1 MTCEKIRNELV
12 AYRDGELSERDH
24 ARVAQ
29 HLGTCAACNQTD
41 AQFAL
46 VGQLVS
52 KMECI
57 TPSADFAA
65 NFRLRLAQEDYTPQE
80 SGFVSWWRDLLSS
93 WQLTPVLVGAAS
105 VLIFFGYWFT
115 NRSETPSTLP
125 TIEAPAQVAVT
136 IPAPPEPVAER
147 PVFFANYN
155 VLANMEKLAHFEEI
169 AAAQEQAETAPAKAV
184 AELEKEERTEDLP
197 PALLRDPS
205 FFADYPM
212 LRQMEKLQNMEAVLT
227 VPTEGDSQNN
237 RG

>member
-29 HLGTCAACNQTD
+29 HLGTCAICNQTD

-80 SGFVSWWRDLLSS
+80 SGFVSWWRDLLSN
-93 WQLTPVLVGAAS
+93 WQLTPILVGAAS

-115 NRSETPSTLP
+115 DRSEMPPSLP
-125 TIEAPAQVAVT
+125 TTEAPAQVVADV
-136 IPAPPEPVAER
+136 PVPPEPVAER

-169 AAAQEQAETAPAKAV
+169 ATAQEPAETETAEAVAEQAEQ
-184 AELEKEERTEDLP
+184 TEDLP
-197 PALLRDPS
+197 PDLLRDPS

-212 LRQMEKLQNMEAVLT
+212 LRQMEKLRNMEAVLT
-227 VPTEGDSQNN
+227 LPTEGDPQH